1 MTTET
6 KNRLY
11 IIQNEEGQI
20 VNVFADNA
28 PVDIAL
34 ITTTQADA
42 EGNMTAGIQRAS
54 LQTAASQAELNE
66 LEDMMEQE

>member
-34 ITTTQADA
+34 ITTSQADA
-42 EGNMTAGIQRAS
+42 EGNVTAGIQRAS
-54 LQTAASQAELNE
+54 VEVPASQTDLNE
-66 LEDMMEQE
+66 LEDMMQKD

>member
-11 IIQNEEGQI
+11 IIQNEEGAI

-34 ITTTQADA
+34 ITTSQADA
-42 EGNMTAGIQRAS
+42 EGNVTAGIQRAS
-54 LQTAASQAELNE
+54 VEAAASQADLNE
-66 LEDMMEQE
+66 LEDMMQKD